1 MTTFIYS
8 IMRSVMGKTPEEN
21 LKQDRDDILR
31 RLRSLEA
38 ISYEI
43 DNGILFQL
51 EGFKSKWI
59 IAGKGRFREE
69 IPDVARQAAAVLHG
83 LEKDAYQVSYV
94 DEDGVMRPY

>member
-1 MTTFIYS
+1 
-8 IMRSVMGKTPEEN
+8 MGETPEEN
-21 LKQDRDDILR
+21 LKQDQDDILR
-31 RLRSLEA
+31 RLRSLEE
-38 ISYEI
+38 ISYAI
-43 DNGILFQL
+43 DNAIVFQL
-51 EGFKSKWI
+51 EGYESKWI